1 MISNTQEISIIKAD
15 KRISLYCPIGKDYYT
30 ADINIKFVPNAFYMD
45 YIDLDVFLN
54 KLSGLSLTIED
65 AVNEIYNEL
74 QRYKPKKVN
83 VTIEAFSNTHLH
95 VIVSKGDDI

>member
-1 MISNTQEISIIKAD
+1 MISNVQSITTIEAD

-30 ADINIKFVPNAFYMD
+30 ADVLIKFMPDNFYPD

-54 KLSGLSLTIED
+54 RLSGLSLTIED
-65 AVNEIYNEL
+65 AAEEVYNEL
-74 QRYKPKKVN
+74 QSYKPKKAK

-95 VIVSKGDDI
+95 VKVTKGDDI